1 MSTEAKLATSTL
13 ADVAELVQAHRR
25 WRAECWNL
33 IASENTPSEA
43 VDRLLASGLS
53 HRYGDYE
60 GIDLTARKYR
70 GNRFIVPIEQ
80 LCQDAAC
87 RLFDAKFAELRP
99 LSGHIAGIAPMMAL
113 CKPGDAVVEL
123 DQEAGGHRLAA
134 KMVNCPLVQLRT
146 LKLPFDPE
154 SFNVDV
160 TRTLELIERER
171 PRIVILG
178 SSCFLFPHPVAA
190 LRAGIQSLGLDT
202 LIQFDASH
210 VLGLVAGGVFQR
222 PLDEGAD
229 LITSSTHKTL
239 GGPQGGLILTN
250 SQPIA
255 DAVGRAVQPGIQA
268 NHHLQRIPA
277 LYQTFV
283 EWAGHGA
290 AEARRIVETARAL
303 AAALDRL
310 GIPMVAKHLGYTAS
324 HTLLIRAQPLG
335 AASALAQALEDANII
350 TGSCRL
356 PAPLG
361 PDGLRLGTQE
371 IVRQGFGVEDVEEV
385 AAVIAGVLK
394 GELDSEAARGRVKDL
409 ARKLASSRA

>member
-1 MSTEAKLATSTL
+1 MSIDIGLQDMK
-13 ADVAELVQAHRR
+13 ELLEAHRR

-33 IASENTPSEA
+33 IASENTPSTTAENLIA
-43 VDRLLASGLS
+43 NELA
-53 HRYGDYE
+53 HRYGDYD
-60 GIDLTARKYR
+60 GIDLSARKYR

-80 LCQDAAC
+80 LCQQAAC
-87 RLFDAKFAELRP
+87 SLFNAKFAELRP

-113 CKPGDAVVEL
+113 CKTGDAVAEL
-123 DQEAGGHRLAA
+123 DQECCGHRLAA

-160 TRTLELIERER
+160 TRTLELIGKEQ

-190 LRAGIQSLGLDT
+190 LRAGIQALGLDT

-210 VLGLVAGGVFQR
+210 VLGLVAGGEFQR

-250 SQPIA
+250 ARPLA
-255 DAVGRAVQPGIQA
+255 EAVGRAVQPGLQS
-268 NHHLQRIPA
+268 NHHLQRMPA
-277 LYQTFV
+277 LYQTLL
-283 EWAGHGA
+283 EWAGGRA
-290 AEARRIVETARAL
+290 SEASRIVETARAL

-324 HTLLIRAQPLG
+324 HTLLVQARPLG
-335 AASALAQALEDANII
+335 AASALAQALENANII
-350 TGSCRL
+350 AGSCRL

-371 IVRQGFGVEDVEEV
+371 MVRRGFGVADVAEV

-394 GELDSEAARGRVKDL
+394 GQLDSETARGRVKSF
-409 ARKLASSRA
+409 AQKLAIRGA